1 MTDLAQILIENL
13 GRTTEMFLDRLEG
26 IDIFIHIQL
35 YCF

>member
-13 GRTTEMFLDRLEG
+13 GTTEMFLDRLEG